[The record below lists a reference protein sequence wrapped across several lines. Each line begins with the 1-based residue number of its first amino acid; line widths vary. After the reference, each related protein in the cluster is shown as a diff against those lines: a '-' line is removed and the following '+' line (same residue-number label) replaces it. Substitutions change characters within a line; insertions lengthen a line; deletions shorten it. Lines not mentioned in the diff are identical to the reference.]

1 MCLYVN
7 VSVYKLSVV
16 CEKKERKNQIFK
28 SKRERKKEDRK
39 KRQKSPLE
47 EKGVRKTKAHE
58 ERRLPIFIHAHIK
71 NRVNT

>member
-7 VSVYKLSVV
+7 VSVCKLSVV

-47 EKGVRKTKAHE
+47 EKGVRKTKESKKRDFSLYLYTHTLRTE
-58 ERRLPIFIHAHIK
+58 
-71 NRVNT
+71 